1 MTDDSP
7 EIRRV
12 ARQKVKR
19 EYGPLF
25 ATVSAAL
32 ANADPMGLII
42 DGAPPDEYEP
52 EVGAVLPRLREAC
65 CAHDIEQI
73 LWEEFDRSLA
83 GLARI
88 QGGRRLTAAGPYGG
102 HRANGVTHVPYRPP
116 VGVTEHGNS
125 AVLVT
130 VALGGELLD
139 RRASQSRHGAS
150 ITLGEADR
158 HGTRCRG
165 TSHCDHLRRNPS
177 SAS

>member
-65 CAHDIEQI
+65 CAHDVEQI
-73 LWEEFDRSLA
+73 LWEEFVRWFSAEVA
-83 GLARI
+83 GSREKYRDI
-88 QGGRRLTAAGPYGG
+88 SIVVWQPWQEYKAGAG
-102 HRANGVTHVPYRPP
+102 
-116 VGVTEHGNS
+116 
-125 AVLVT
+125 
-130 VALGGELLD
+130 
-139 RRASQSRHGAS
+139 
-150 ITLGEADR
+150 
-158 HGTRCRG
+158 
-165 TSHCDHLRRNPS
+165 
-177 SAS
+177 